1 MRVYTECHSD
11 RFPQDVKKPKIELF
25 AFKLAFSDGD
35 LTEEQK
41 NTAILFG
48 VEEELAKQQL
58 CIHTLRSAVTAMN
71 FSDGSVTIACPKLPK
86 DTDARIGVRRDPQN
100 PNLKQKIFGYNLV
113 LATSV
118 ELHLKIELLSE
129 A

>member
-1 MRVYTECHSD
+1 MRVYTECPSD

-25 AFKLAFSDGD
+25 AFKLGFTDGD

-41 NTAILFG
+41 NTAILFE

-71 FSDGSVTIACPKLPK
+71 FSNGSVTIACPKL
-86 DTDARIGVRRDPQN
+86 
-100 PNLKQKIFGYNLV
+100 
-113 LATSV
+113 
-118 ELHLKIELLSE
+118 LSE
-129 A
+129 P